1 MRNHSNHVLSNREG
15 FTLVE
20 IIIAVSIFVFLAV
33 MLVGFLQRG
42 LDLWKTGESRG
53 DIYERGQI
61 VMEQIKKDL
70 ASVFNEP
77 NEKNILTNNYNEA
90 LPLDRSYLFEPSLYS
105 GIDNQGNQWLYLVR
119 IDDDNYYHY
128 VEPITQTPRT
138 TITTYDFTTVI
149 SETYAVSPTYVKT
162 KERVVYYIN
171 NSTLIRGE
179 VDELASIAYWQQSLP
194 QISDPPPVTNTQTF
208 DNISYLGYR
217 FSSGQPIWD
226 SRSITQTA
234 QAPQTGRFP
243 STPQN
248 LPKTITVILDV
259 KPIPLN
265 NPKITLKESLVG
277 DIATINIPR
286 TLLGAG
292 SFIKVDSEWLLVQSK
307 SYYKLNVLRAQRNSI
322 LAPHSSGAEV
332 QYGETIENTFY
343 LPTAQR

>member
-1 MRNHSNHVLSNREG
+1 M
-15 FTLVE
+15 
-20 IIIAVSIFVFLAV
+20 SIFVFLAV
-33 MLVGFLQRG
+33 LLAGFLQRG
-42 LDLWKTGESRG
+42 LELWKTGESRG
-53 DIYERGQI
+53 DVYERGQI

-77 NEKNILTNNYNEA
+77 GEKNILTNNYNEA

-105 GIDNQGNQWLYLVR
+105 GIDTQGNPWLYLVR

-128 VEPITQTPRT
+128 VEPTTQTPRA

-149 SETYAVSPTYVKT
+149 SETYPVSPTYVKT

-179 VDELASIAYWQQSLP
+179 VDELESIVYWQQSLP
-194 QISDPPPVTNTQTF
+194 QISDPPPITNTQTF
-208 DNISYLGYR
+208 DNILYLGYR
-217 FSSGQPIWD
+217 FESGQSTWD
-226 SRSITQTA
+226 SRSITQT
-234 QAPQTGRFP
+234 PQTGRFP

-248 LPKTITVILDV
+248 LPKTITVIIDI

-277 DIATINIPR
+277 DVATISIPR

-292 SFIKVDSEWLLVQSK
+292 SFIKIDNEWLLVQSK
-307 SYYKLNVLRAQRNSI
+307 SYYKLNVLRAQRNTI
-322 LAPHSSGAEV
+322 LAPHNSDTEV

-343 LPTAQR
+343 LPTVIR